1 MNKKKK
7 KTENAYKN
15 RLRRLFEWMFLMFVK
30 NQKIKYWKLDLTYYV
45 NNVLR
50 RIVVYIFLNKMCSMQ
65 VFFALNI
72 FYYDDY

>member
-1 MNKKKK
+1 
-7 KTENAYKN
+7 
-15 RLRRLFEWMFLMFVK
+15 MFLMFVK